1 MRKVQLDHRTSH
13 LVYKAWDE
21 AEALVH
27 ELPMS
32 ERQRR
37 IIATRWVE
45 HGRRYERMWRS
56 QRGRHYALRVPII
69 FGAATVPVLA
79 SLDAAKAATVVVG
92 LAVAVLTGLD
102 SFFSLGTRWQQY
114 RRAATEITFAGW
126 ELLEEK
132 GKYLGKTPD
141 EAFHVFIEHLE
152 ELNKRVE
159 IAYINLLR
167 LPEKADRNVDSR

>member
-1 MRKVQLDHRTSH
+1 
-13 LVYKAWDE
+13 VYQAWDQ
-21 AEALVH
+21 AEALVK
-27 ELPMS
+27 ELPIS
-32 ERQRR
+32 ERQRL
-37 IIATRWVE
+37 IITTRWVE

-69 FGAATVPVLA
+69 LGAATVPVLA
-79 SLDAAKAATVVVG
+79 SLNTAKVATVLVG

-126 ELLEEK
+126 EYLEEK
-132 GKYLGKTPD
+132 GKYRGETPD
-141 EAFHVFIEHLE
+141 KAFHTFIEELE
-152 ELNKRVE
+152 DLNKRVE

-167 LPEKADRNVDSR
+167 LPEKPDRNVGSG